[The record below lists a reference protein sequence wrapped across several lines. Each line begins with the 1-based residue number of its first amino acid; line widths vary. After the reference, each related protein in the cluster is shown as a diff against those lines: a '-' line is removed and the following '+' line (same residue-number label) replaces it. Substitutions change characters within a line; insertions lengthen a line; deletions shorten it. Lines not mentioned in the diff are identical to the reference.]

1 MKKYEMVNKYN
12 HYIDKRNSYSA
23 KIAENNLVVQ
33 SITTGLGQC
42 QDVMNKLKQY
52 GVDSV
57 MLEMLYD
64 RNYEMFNEYELQRII
79 NKLDAISSH
88 LETAKKGAQRNIN
101 HWDSEIKDYDDK

>member
-1 MKKYEMVNKYN
+1 MALNKEQAQQKVKEILALARNEKKTLTY
-12 HYIDKRNSYSA
+12 
-23 KIAENNLVVQ
+23 
-33 SITTGLGQC
+33 

-57 MLEMLYD
+57 MLETLYD

>member
-1 MKKYEMVNKYN
+1 MERYEMVNKYN
-12 HYIDKRNSYSA
+12 HYVGKRNSYRE
-23 KIAENNLVVQ
+23 KIATNNSVVE

-42 QDVMNKLKQY
+42 QNVMNKLRQY

-57 MLEMLYD
+57 MLETLYG

-88 LETAKKGAQRNIN
+88 LETARKGAQRNIN